1 MAWYINAF
9 GVYQDYYVRVYL
21 TGYSP
26 DTIGWIGGMQI
37 FLNFIVGVISGRLFD
52 KGYFRSLFVASVLL
66 HAVALFTLSL
76 TQAGKYYQVFLAN
89 GVAFGAASG
98 LLYVPSLSIVTHYFK
113 TRRPIVL
120 GLVSSGSALG
130 AVLHPIMLNKL
141 FNGPIGFHNGIR
153 VSAGLNLF
161 LLLAAFAMMRTRL
174 PPKTFQRFPVK
185 DWILKEP
192 EYALALAVCVFSF
205 FALFFPIF
213 YIQYYALTHGVQRSV
228 AFYILSILNASS
240 FFGRLVPNA
249 LAPKL
254 GLTNLIVFFTFS
266 AGVITLTFP
275 AVKDLVGIVLFAV
288 FWGFCSGAVV
298 SLGPAYV
305 GVMAKDL
312 NETGTRLGIFF
323 SVASVV
329 ALFASPICGALLT
342 EKYLWLN
349 ASLFSGISFI
359 IAAALALLSRNIL
372 AKKRGTQII

>member
-1 MAWYINAF
+1 
-9 GVYQDYYVRVYL
+9 
-21 TGYSP
+21 
-26 DTIGWIGGMQI
+26 
-37 FLNFIVGVISGRLFD
+37 
-52 KGYFRSLFVASVLL
+52 
-66 HAVALFTLSL
+66 
-76 TQAGKYYQVFLAN
+76 
-89 GVAFGAASG
+89 
-98 LLYVPSLSIVTHYFK
+98 
-113 TRRPIVL
+113 
-120 GLVSSGSALG
+120 
-130 AVLHPIMLNKL
+130 MLNKL
-141 FNGPIGFHNGIR
+141 FNGRVGFYNGIR
-153 VSAGLNLF
+153 VSAAFNLF
-161 LLLAAFAMMRTRL
+161 LLLAAFSMMRTRL
-174 PPKTFQRFPVK
+174 PPKNIQRFPVK

-205 FALFFPIF
+205 FALFFPVF
-213 YIQYYALTHGVQRSV
+213 YIQFYAISRGVQRSV

-254 GLTNLIVFFTFS
+254 GLTNLIVFFTFA

-275 AVKDLVGIVLFAV
+275 AVKDLAGIVLFAL

-305 GVMAKDL
+305 GMMAKDTS
-312 NETGTRLGIFF
+312 ETGTRLGIFF

-342 EKYLWLN
+342 KKYIWLN

-359 IAAALALLSRNIL
+359 IAAALGLVSRNIL